1 MATFPP
7 KAPEV
12 ADQIQAAPD
21 SSSTA
26 DEKAEAIVT
35 IGDIRVLGISAE
47 DEAYYVGYPAEKR
60 AKMIRKVRLVS
71 LAPTHIAKDNNS
83 SPRLMSA

>member
-1 MATFPP
+1 MPL

-12 ADQIQAAPD
+12 TDQIQAAPD

-26 DEKAEAIVT
+26 DEKVEAIVT

-47 DEAYYVGYPAEKR
+47 DEAYYVGYPAEQR
-60 AKMIRKVRLVS
+60 AKMIRKVCLIRLT
-71 LAPTHIAKDNNS
+71 PTKKAKEINFCL
-83 SPRLMSA
+83 RLIYA